1 MSTWGSKMR
10 GGLAWSMVGYGVS
23 RVSTLIT
30 TIILARILVPAQFG
44 LVAAVLVFLALI
56 ELGSD
61 LGMNA
66 TVVYE
71 QAHDKDHSRLNVA
84 FTLNLVFAIVL
95 AVSGFLLA
103 PYIADLF
110 DLSGHASLFRLAP
123 LSLVF
128 TAMGNIHD
136 AILLREMDFRT
147 RIRPMMVKSLVRSVT
162 SIVLALSGFGAYS
175 LIIGM
180 LAGSAA
186 WSVAQWRITSYR
198 PRLSMDLHVARSM
211 AAYGGAS
218 AALEVLAVIGA
229 RVDQVVV
236 GRVLG
241 PRDLGLYTIAY
252 RIPETAID
260 TVSWT
265 VSIVAFPGLAHLRA
279 TDEQGMGDAA
289 LAVLRYQALYALPL
303 ASALAVLASPL
314 VVVLFGA
321 NWAPAGQVMTAVCV
335 MSGLA
340 SIVAPLGDVFKALG
354 RQRILVTLALVQFP
368 IYIGLMIW
376 AGPHGILTVAWV
388 RAGAQVFA
396 TVPLLT
402 LVMRAARVRVGQ
414 VLGALRPALAGSLG
428 VVAGAGAVRLA
439 WPSLTFGP
447 LVVGGLAALAGGALA
462 LRLLAPGTITELRR
476 QLPNLSRPSAAVAG

>member
-1 MSTWGSKMR
+1 MTSWTDKMR

-23 RVSTLIT
+23 RLSTLIT

-44 LVAAVLVFLALI
+44 LVAAVIVFLALI

-71 QAHDKDHSRLNVA
+71 QAHDKDHSRLDVA
-84 FTLNLVFAIVL
+84 FTLNFIFAIML
-95 AVSGFLLA
+95 AVAGFFLA

-110 DLSGHASLFRLAP
+110 ELGSHADLFRLAP

-128 TAMGNIHD
+128 TAFGNIHD
-136 AILLREMDFRT
+136 ALLLREMDFRQ
-147 RIRPMMVKSLVRSVT
+147 RIRPMMVKSLVRSTV
-162 SIVLALSGFGAYS
+162 SIVLAVLGFGAFS
-175 LIIGM
+175 LVIGM

-198 PRLSMDLHVARSM
+198 PRVSMDLTIARSM
-211 AAYGGAS
+211 AAYGGAA
-218 AALEVLAVIGA
+218 AALEVLAVVGA
-229 RVDQVVV
+229 RIDQVVV

-279 TDEQGMGDAA
+279 SEERELGSAA
-289 LAVLRYQALYALPL
+289 LSVLRFQALYALPL
-303 ASALAVLASPL
+303 AGVLAVLATPL

-321 NWAPAGQVMTAVCV
+321 NWEPAGAVMSAVCV

-340 SIVAPLGDVFKALG
+340 AIVAPLGDVFKALG
-354 RQRILVTLALVQFP
+354 RQRTLVTVGLLQFP
-368 IYIGLMIW
+368 VYIGLMIW
-376 AGPHGILTVAWV
+376 AGPHGIVTVAWV
-388 RAGAQVFA
+388 RAGAQMLA
-396 TVPLLT
+396 TVPILT
-402 LVMRAARVRVGQ
+402 LVMRAAKVRISQ
-414 VLGALRPALAGSLG
+414 VLVALRPAFAGTIG
-428 VVAGAGAVRLA
+428 VLIGAGAVRHL
-439 WPSLTFGP
+439 WPSLSIGP
-447 LVVGGLAALAGGALA
+447 VAVGCLAGLAGGLLT
-462 LRLLAPGTITELRR
+462 LRVLAPGTISDLRA
-476 QLPNLSRPSAAVAG
+476 QLPDRSRPGAIAG

>member
-1 MSTWGSKMR
+1 MSEWGSKMR

-23 RVSTLIT
+23 RLSTFIT
-30 TIILARILVPAQFG
+30 TVIIAHILVPAQFG
-44 LVAAVLVFLALI
+44 LVAAALVFLALI

-84 FTLNLVFAIVL
+84 FTLNLLFAIAL
-95 AVSGFLLA
+95 AVLGFLLA
-103 PYIADLF
+103 PYVADLF
-110 DLSGHASLFRLAP
+110 DLSGHAGLFRLAP
-123 LSLVF
+123 ISIVF

-136 AILLREMDFRT
+136 ALLLREMDFRQ
-147 RIRPMMVKSLVRSVT
+147 RIRPMMVKSLVRSLV
-162 SIVLALSGFGAYS
+162 SIVLAIAGLGAFS
-175 LIIGM
+175 LIIGYI
-180 LAGSAA
+180 AGSAA
-186 WSVAQWRITSYR
+186 WSIAQWRITAYR
-198 PRLSMDLHVARSM
+198 PRLSLDRHIARSM
-211 AAYGGAS
+211 AAYGGAA

-252 RIPETAID
+252 RIPETGID

-265 VSIVAFPGLAHLRA
+265 VSIVAFPGLSHLRA
-279 TDEQGMGDAA
+279 NEEGGMGRAA

-303 ASALAVLASPL
+303 AAALAVLASPL

-340 SIVAPLGDVFKALG
+340 AIVAPLGDVFKALG
-354 RQRILVTLALVQFP
+354 RQRVLVALALIQFP

-376 AGPHGILTVAWV
+376 AGPHGILAVAWV
-388 RAGAQVFA
+388 RAGAQMLS
-396 TVPLLT
+396 TVPMLT
-402 LVMRAARVRVGQ
+402 LVMRAAKVNVRQ
-414 VLGALRPALAGSLG
+414 VLGSLRPALAGTVG
-428 VVAGAGAVRLA
+428 VVAGAGAVRLL
-439 WPSLTFGP
+439 WPSLAFGP
-447 LVVGGLAALAGGALA
+447 LVVGSVAALAGGLLA
-462 LRLLAPGTITELRR
+462 LRVLAPGTISELAR

>member
-1 MSTWGSKMR
+1 MSEWSTKMR

-23 RVSTLIT
+23 RLSTLIT
-30 TIILARILVPAQFG
+30 TIILAHILVPAQFG
-44 LVAAVLVFLALI
+44 LVAAVIVFLALI

-84 FTLNLVFAIVL
+84 FTLNLIFAIIL
-95 AVSGFLLA
+95 AICGFLLA

-110 DLSGHASLFRLAP
+110 DLGGHASLFRLAP

-128 TAMGNIHD
+128 SAMGNIHD
-136 AILLREMDFRT
+136 ALLLREMDFRQ
-147 RIRPMMVKSLVRSVT
+147 RIRPMMVKSLVRSVV
-162 SIVLALSGFGAYS
+162 SVVLALAGFGAYS
-175 LIIGM
+175 LVIGM

-186 WSVAQWRITSYR
+186 WSVAQWVITDYR
-198 PRLSMDLHVARSM
+198 PRLSMDRHIARSM

-265 VSIVAFPGLAHLRA
+265 VSIVAFPGLSHLR
-279 TDEQGMGDAA
+279 TTEEHGMGDAA
-289 LAVLRYQALYALPL
+289 LTVLRFQTLYALPV
-303 ASALAVLASPL
+303 AAALSVLASPL

-321 NWAPAGQVMTAVCV
+321 NWAPAGPVMSAVCV

-340 SIVAPLGDVFKALG
+340 AIVAPLGDVFKALG
-354 RQRILVTLALVQFP
+354 RQRTLVALALTQFP

-376 AGPHGILTVAWV
+376 AGPHGILAVAWV
-388 RAGAQVFA
+388 RAGAQMFA
-396 TVPLLT
+396 TIPILT
-402 LVMRAARVRVGQ
+402 LVMRAAKVRIWQ
-414 VLGALRPALAGSLG
+414 VLVALRSALAGTVG
-428 VVAGAGAVRLA
+428 VVIGAGAVRLL
-439 WPSLTFGP
+439 WPSLSFGP
-447 LVVGGLAALAGGALA
+447 LVVGSVAALAGGLLA
-462 LRLLAPGTITELRR
+462 LRVLAPGTISELRQ